1 MGKEKSFGILDAD
14 FTLRKSIEEYRSKL
28 SQAFSSSDSI
38 AGESTMSKPKSF
50 DIGNAHFTLDKPIE
64 RFTSIQS
71 QISSTGV
78 EAKGGGRLRAEPLD
92 LGAAHFSLDKPI
104 EKFDSNYFQ
113 ASGSS
118 QAILSYSSDELMIR
132 RLSWIHEEDN
142 REEDSSSFSGLD
154 LYSPQLVQPT
164 RNRPPPSRIRRSAK
178 QVTATTSTEEITTQ
192 FSGLE
197 ARETA
202 DLGKKPLR
210 NSNTNCQ

>member
-1 MGKEKSFGILDAD
+1 MSKENKMGKEKSFGILDAD

-50 DIGNAHFTLDKPIE
+50 EIGKAHFT
-64 RFTSIQS
+64 
-71 QISSTGV
+71 
-78 EAKGGGRLRAEPLD
+78 
-92 LGAAHFSLDKPI
+92 LDKPI

-154 LYSPQLVQPT
+154 LFSPQLVQPT
-164 RNRPPPSRIRRSAK
+164 RNRPPPSRIHRPAK

-202 DLGKKPLR
+202 DVGKKPLR